1 MMIRERERKRERE
14 KSKHRNALLAYHGSG
29 PGHPVPSASR
39 DRLHFLQECSSSSR
53 PFAYIC
59 KRSVTCVKGAEKSE
73 FCARFQSGVFL
84 KTQRD
89 KKGGTLHSFEYST
102 TTTLVK

>member
-1 MMIRERERKRERE
+1 MMIRERERKKERE

-39 DRLHFLQECSSSSR
+39 DRLHFPNVRVFVAR

-59 KRSVTCVKGAEKSE
+59 KSSVMCV
-73 FCARFQSGVFL
+73 
-84 KTQRD
+84 
-89 KKGGTLHSFEYST
+89 
-102 TTTLVK
+102 